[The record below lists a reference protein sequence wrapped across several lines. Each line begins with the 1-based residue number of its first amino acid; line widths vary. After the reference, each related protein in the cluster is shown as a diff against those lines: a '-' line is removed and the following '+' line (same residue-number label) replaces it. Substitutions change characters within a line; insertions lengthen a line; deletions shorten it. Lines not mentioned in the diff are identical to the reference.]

1 MLREDGD
8 AEFDPADV
16 NGSDSDLTKMK
27 SVEVNE
33 PGTLR
38 GWGCGHGRK
47 MRCDCGCDGGG
58 GCGCGCGRG
67 RGQQAQG
74 AISEEQVC
82 GNYTFML
89 LMLLCDSVLSAAA

>member
-1 MLREDGD
+1 MLREEGD
-8 AEFDPADV
+8 AEFDAADV
-16 NGSDSDLTKMK
+16 NGSESDLTKIK

-33 PGTLR
+33 PGTSR

-47 MRCDCGCDGGG
+47 MRCDSGCDGS
-58 GCGCGCGRG
+58 CGCGGGRG